1 MGSWNVTCI
10 LTKTPILEDEECVL
24 LRFLNPKGKEDV
36 WLGDLDGFL
45 DDYVPLLDLVH
56 FGKYADYGR
65 ISGIKT
71 DVCPLTQDKYYG
83 FFVLKSAWDFC
94 SKLDYDWVDQYI
106 DQKLQMLKAHRQLAQ
121 LAKNSNN
128 SVSVET
134 KFVGQPVEGKLKLTS
149 DTLEQWTAEL
159 INFEKFEKELRVI
172 GRLHAFAR
180 ANLFNPFDISTLN
193 MYAGQDWDMDEQKQ
207 WMKLRTKR
215 IQDRIKL
222 EEADED

>member
-10 LTKTPILEDEECVL
+10 LTKTPILEGEECVL
-24 LRFLNPKGKEDV
+24 LRFHNPKGKEGV

-65 ISGIKT
+65 ITGVKT

-83 FFVLKSAWDFC
+83 FLVLKSAWDFC
-94 SKLDYDWVDQYI
+94 SKLDYDWVDEYV
-106 DQKLQMLKAHRQLAQ
+106 DQKLKMLKAHRQLSQ
-121 LAKNSNN
+121 LDKDPDGT
-128 SVSVET
+128 VSVKT
-134 KFVGQPVEGKLKLTS
+134 TFMGNPVKGALKLTPN
-149 DTLEQWTAEL
+149 TLDEWTAEL
-159 INFEKFEKELRVI
+159 VNFEKFEKELRVI

-180 ANLFNPFDISTLN
+180 ANLFNLFDISSLN

-222 EEADED
+222 EESED